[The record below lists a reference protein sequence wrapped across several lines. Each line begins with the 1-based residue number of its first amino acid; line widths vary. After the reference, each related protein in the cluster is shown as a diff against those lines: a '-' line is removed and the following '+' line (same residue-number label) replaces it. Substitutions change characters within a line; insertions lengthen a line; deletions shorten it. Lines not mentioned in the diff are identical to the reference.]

1 MVIVLLLVLLLAIW
15 LHYKTIL
22 VPINTRSSDTMSNL
36 EFARALKNAYIQY
49 KYDTRNFVRVV
60 PRIPGVDQN
69 APLCEQLEECGFVN
83 GRHDL
88 KRSIY
93 GSYLVRFDKNY
104 GRSLDRQTLFGFQK

>member
-1 MVIVLLLVLLLAIW
+1 MVIVLLLILLAIW
-15 LHYKTIL
+15 LHYKTIP

-36 EFARALKNAYIQY
+36 EFARALRNAYIRY
-49 KYDTRNFVRVV
+49 KYDARNFVRAV
-60 PRIPGVDQN
+60 PRIPSIDQN
-69 APLCEQLEECGFVN
+69 APLCEQFEECGFVN

-93 GSYLVRFDKNY
+93 GSYLVRFGKNY